1 METQMKI
8 RKAGQFVRKIWKD
21 WWKTALFIA
30 FVVIPVKSSLADWNW
45 VPTGSMNPTIIE
57 GDLVYVNKA
66 AYDLRI
72 PLTMHRIAKWS
83 DPARGDVVIC
93 FSPDDDTRLVKRVI
107 GLPGETVEM
116 RKNVLFI
123 DGRPVS
129 YTQIDSRYTEDLP
142 AKLKDRAFLATENL
156 DGHAHAVMSIPSIR
170 AARDFRPVTVPAN
183 SYFVMGD
190 NRDNSKDSRY
200 FGFVD
205 RDVIIGKAKRVFV
218 SLDITDKYQ
227 PRLNRFLAPLD

>member
-1 METQMKI
+1 MDM
-8 RKAGQFVRKIWKD
+8 RKAGQFIRKVCKD

-30 FVVIPVKSSLADWNW
+30 FIVIPVKSSLADWNW

-107 GLPGETVEM
+107 GLPGDTIEV
-116 RKNVLFI
+116 RNNVLLI
-123 DGRPVS
+123 NGQPAS
-129 YTQIDSRYTEDLP
+129 YTEMDPGCTEYLPAKVKDAAVFATEDL
-142 AKLKDRAFLATENL
+142 
-156 DGHAHAVMSIPSIR
+156 DGCEHAVMSIPSIP
-170 AARDFRPVTVPAN
+170 AAREFGPVTVPAD
-183 SYFVMGD
+183 SYFLMGD
-190 NRDNSKDSRY
+190 NRDNSRDSRY
-200 FGFVD
+200 FGFVN
-205 RDVIIGKAKRVFV
+205 RKAIVGKATRVLV
-218 SLDITDKYQ
+218 SLDIADKYQ
-227 PRLNRFLAPLD
+227 PRLKRFLAPLD